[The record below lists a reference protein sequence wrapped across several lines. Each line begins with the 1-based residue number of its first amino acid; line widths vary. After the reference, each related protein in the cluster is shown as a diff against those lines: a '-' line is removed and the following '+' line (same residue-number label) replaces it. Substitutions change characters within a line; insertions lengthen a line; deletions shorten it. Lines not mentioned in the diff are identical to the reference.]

1 MKQHY
6 DSPEMEIEKF
16 TSYDV
21 ITTSGGI
28 EEGGDVTGDEVFDP
42 TNYTNFFVDFS

>member
-6 DSPEMEIEKF
+6 DSPELEIEKF

-21 ITTSGGI
+21 ITTSGGGI
-28 EEGGDVTGDEVFDP
+28 EEGGDEVFDP

>member
-6 DSPEMEIEKF
+6 DSPELEIEKF

-21 ITTSGGI
+21 ITTSI
-28 EEGGDVTGDEVFDP
+28 EEGGDEVYDS

>member
-6 DSPEMEIEKF
+6 DSPELEIEKF

-28 EEGGDVTGDEVFDP
+28 EEGGDEVFDP
-42 TNYTNFFVDFS
+42 TNYTNFFVDVS